1 MKEFT
6 PKDRTGRNDSQG
18 LINTD
23 ISKMSELEYRTVI
36 IRILFGI
43 GKKHEIPFYGD
54 KRSKI

>member
-1 MKEFT
+1 MT
-6 PKDRTGRNDSQG
+6 ARG